1 LVKIAVFGLG
11 HLGSTV
17 LACIASDGHQVIG
30 IDIDPAKV
38 DLINGGISPVR
49 EPGIDERL
57 RAGLAE
63 GRIEARV
70 ELNDGL
76 GGCDLAIV
84 CVGTP
89 GRRDGAQDLAQIV
102 AVTEAIAEAI
112 SAAGSRPLPV
122 LYRSTI
128 QPGTVDDV
136 IRPIFRSVLGPDF
149 DTQVELVFS
158 PEFLREGVAI
168 EDYLSP
174 PKIIIGT
181 KDAKPS
187 RMVEAL
193 YAKIEAPRFIVGYR
207 EAEFAKFVDNAWH
220 ATKVAFGNEIGRL
233 SLQFG
238 VRPGEMFDLF
248 VADTR
253 LNISAAYLRPGGA
266 FGGSCLPKD
275 VRALQQ
281 LAAAG
286 GTSIPLIDAILTSN
300 DAHKQRLLR
309 LATKGV
315 ASGARLLLVG
325 LSFKAATDDLRES
338 PNLELALALLDAGYA
353 LSIFDPLIAATPPA
367 VPARWH
373 RLAAHLVSRETAEGE
388 AYDRVIVCNDSAA
401 AGWTSYGGNTVNLA
415 RL

>member
-1 LVKIAVFGLG
+1 MKIAVFGLG

-136 IRPIFRSVLGPDF
+136 IRPIFKSVLGPDF

-193 YAKIEAPRFIVGYR
+193 YAKIEAPRFVVGYR

-238 VRPGEMFDLF
+238 VSPGEMFDLF

-281 LAAAG
+281 LAAV
-286 GTSIPLIDAILTSN
+286 N
-300 DAHKQRLLR
+300 VLR
-309 LATKGV
+309 
-315 ASGARLLLVG
+315 
-325 LSFKAATDDLRES
+325 SFKKYGASRVVSKATLNDS
-338 PNLELALALLDAGYA
+338 PSA
-353 LSIFDPLIAATPPA
+353 PA
-367 VPARWH
+367 VFSATVQTRWPSSGDGY
-373 RLAAHLVSRETAEGE
+373 LSLKP
-388 AYDRVIVCNDSAA
+388 SAS
-401 AGWTSYGGNTVNLA
+401 AGWRSGSSSLT
-415 RL
+415 

>member
-1 LVKIAVFGLG
+1 M
-11 HLGSTV
+11 
-17 LACIASDGHQVIG
+17 
-30 IDIDPAKV
+30 
-38 DLINGGISPVR
+38 
-49 EPGIDERL
+49 
-57 RAGLAE
+57 
-63 GRIEARV
+63 
-70 ELNDGL
+70 
-76 GGCDLAIV
+76 
-84 CVGTP
+84 
-89 GRRDGAQDLAQIV
+89 
-102 AVTEAIAEAI
+102 
-112 SAAGSRPLPV
+112 

-193 YAKIEAPRFIVGYR
+193 YAKIEAPRFVVGYR

-238 VRPGEMFDLF
+238 VSPGEMFDLF

-367 VPARWH
+367 FPVRWH

>member
-1 LVKIAVFGLG
+1 MKVAIFGLG

-17 LACIASDGHQVIG
+17 LACVSGDGHHVIG
-30 IDIDPAKV
+30 IDIDRAKAQS
-38 DLINGGISPVR
+38 INGGISPVG
-49 EPGIDERL
+49 EPGIEERL
-57 RAGLAE
+57 REGLAA
-63 GRIEARV
+63 GRIEARI
-70 ELNDGL
+70 ELGDGL
-76 GGCDLAIV
+76 EGCDLAIV

-89 GRRDGAQDLAQIV
+89 GLSDGAQDLAQIV
-102 AVTEAIAEAI
+102 AVTGAIAEAI
-112 SAAGSRPLPV
+112 RAAGSRPLTV

-128 QPGTVDDV
+128 QPGTFDDV
-136 IRPIFRSVLGPDF
+136 LRPIFRSVLGPNF

-168 EDYLSP
+168 ADYLAP

-181 KDAKPS
+181 RDAKPS

-193 YAKIEAPRFIVGYR
+193 YANIDAPRFVVGYR

-238 VRPGEMFDLF
+238 VGPGEMFELF

-281 LAAAG
+281 LAAAR
-286 GTSIPLIDAILTSN
+286 GTAIPLIGAIMASN
-300 DAHKQRLLR
+300 NAHKQRLLG
-309 LATKGV
+309 LATEGV
-315 ASGARLLLVG
+315 APGARLLLVG
-325 LSFKAATDDLRES
+325 LSFKAASDDLRES
-338 PNLELALALLDAGYA
+338 PNLELALALLEAGYA
-353 LSIFDPLIAATPPA
+353 LSIFDPLITATPPGLS
-367 VPARWH
+367 ARWQ
-373 RLAAHLVSRETAEGE
+373 RLAAHLVSRQTAEGE
-388 AYDRVIVCNDSAA
+388 AYDRTIICNDGA
-401 AGWTSYGGNTVNLA
+401 AGGWTPLSGHIINLA

>member
-1 LVKIAVFGLG
+1 MKVAILGLG

-17 LACIASDGHQVIG
+17 LACVASDGHHVIG
-30 IDIDPAKV
+30 IDIDRAKV
-38 DLINGGISPVR
+38 ELINAGISPVG
-49 EPGIDERL
+49 EPGIEERL
-57 RAGLAE
+57 REGLAA
-63 GRIEARV
+63 GRIAARV
-70 ELNDGL
+70 DLGDGL
-76 GGCDLAIV
+76 DGCDLAIV

-89 GRRDGAQDLAQIV
+89 WLSDVAQDLAQIV
-102 AVTEAIAEAI
+102 AVTEAIAEALPV
-112 SAAGSRPLPV
+112 GRPLTV

-136 IRPIFRSVLGPDF
+136 IGPIFRSVLGPDF
-149 DTQVELVFS
+149 ATRVELVFS

-168 EDYLSP
+168 EDYLAP

-181 KDAKPS
+181 RDAKPS

-193 YAKIEAPRFIVGYR
+193 YANNDAPRFIVGYR

-238 VRPGEMFDLF
+238 VGPGAMFDLF

-253 LNISAAYLRPGGA
+253 LNISAAHLRPGGA

-286 GTSIPLIDAILTSN
+286 GTSIPLIEAIMTSN
-300 DAHKQRLLR
+300 DAHKQRLLG
-309 LATKGV
+309 LATEGV
-315 ASGARLLLVG
+315 APGARLLLVG
-325 LSFKAATDDLRES
+325 LSFKAASDDLRES
-338 PNLELALALLDAGYA
+338 PNLELALALLEAGYA
-353 LSIFDPLIAATPPA
+353 LSIFDPLIAATPPGLS
-367 VPARWH
+367 ARWQ

-388 AYDRVIVCNDSAA
+388 AYDRTIICNDGA
-401 AGWTSYGGNTVNLA
+401 AGGWTPLSGHIINLA